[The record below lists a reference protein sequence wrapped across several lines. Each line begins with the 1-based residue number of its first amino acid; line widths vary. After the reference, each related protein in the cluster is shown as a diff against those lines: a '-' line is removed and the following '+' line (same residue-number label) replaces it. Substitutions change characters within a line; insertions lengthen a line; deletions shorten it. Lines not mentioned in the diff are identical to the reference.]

1 MFAALVSSCLPIM
14 LAGPSQFFPTGSGTN
29 LSSVEYFG
37 PPNEQQVKLRLT
49 GAEMT
54 SLPGT
59 LYEVK
64 KLKIEQF
71 GTNGVLESV
80 AEAPEC
86 TYAPLDGIAS
96 SPGHLEMSLGEGK
109 IHVQGEGFLWQQN
122 DMSLVISNQQH
133 TVIKMGTW
141 KLPTP

>member
-1 MFAALVSSCLPIM
+1 MI
-14 LAGPSQFFPTGSGTN
+14 LAEPSQLFPTGSGTN
-29 LSSVEYFG
+29 LSSVVYFD
-37 PPNEQQVKLRLT
+37 PPHEQQVKLRLT

-54 SLPGT
+54 TLPGT

-71 GTNGVLESV
+71 GTNGVLEAV

-96 SPGHLEMSLGEGK
+96 SPGHLEMSLGNGK
-109 IHVQGEGFLWQQN
+109 IHVQGEGFSWQQN
-122 DMSLVISNQQH
+122 DSSMVISNQQH
-133 TVIKMGTW
+133 TVIKMGAW